1 MRMSVYVNI
10 ERKQIWLQT
19 SVTSFEQISGFD
31 DSPFYYSMDVWLLG
45 LLSRSEYFE
54 NRNCFQS
61 GYFC

>member
-45 LLSRSEYFE
+45 LLSRLF
-54 NRNCFQS
+54 
-61 GYFC
+61 